1 MEKGC
6 VNSLIGVKF
15 DLTHVLQVVEYMT
28 SNQSLSG
35 MELEV
40 AFGQLYMN
48 ATFQVPLPKIL
59 CFDYDCQTQTDTFF
73 VIDNSHCFN
82 HIPTEANPKQIYS
95 RRRW

>member
-1 MEKGC
+1 
-6 VNSLIGVKF
+6 
-15 DLTHVLQVVEYMT
+15 MT
-28 SNQSLSG
+28 LNRSLSG
-35 MELEV
+35 AELEL

-82 HIPTEANPKQIYS
+82 HIPTEAIQNKFIAEGGGEGLCHKHV
-95 RRRW
+95 RRSPGKHLTV